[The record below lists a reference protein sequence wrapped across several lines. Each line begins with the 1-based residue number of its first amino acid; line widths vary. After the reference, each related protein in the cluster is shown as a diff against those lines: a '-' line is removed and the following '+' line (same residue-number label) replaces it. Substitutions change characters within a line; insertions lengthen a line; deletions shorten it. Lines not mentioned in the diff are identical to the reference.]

1 MIDKAKEACANAG
14 QTVTDHF
21 ADVSKM
27 IIVGKG
33 AERDVDDI
41 LLTRYACYLV
51 AQNGDPRKP
60 QIAFAQTY
68 FAVQTRRAEL
78 LEKRLM
84 DVERVLARAKLQVT
98 EFQEIFHQRRMS
110 RRWNV
115 AWLMRKRRCLKERK
129 IDNGVMSNL
138 NEEEMEEYRKSVLEY
153 EDVQDAI
160 QYAKKRGY
168 AEGFVKGFE
177 KSYVESFEKSI
188 ARYKMLDLKVDR
200 EKMKRKMAVAMLKKG
215 ISLSLVSEFSGLSE
229 DEIKVLNE

>member
-1 MIDKAKEACANAG
+1 M
-14 QTVTDHF
+14 
-21 ADVSKM
+21 
-27 IIVGKG
+27 
-33 AERDVDDI
+33 
-41 LLTRYACYLV
+41 
-51 AQNGDPRKP
+51 
-60 QIAFAQTY
+60 
-68 FAVQTRRAEL
+68 
-78 LEKRLM
+78 
-84 DVERVLARAKLQVT
+84 
-98 EFQEIFHQRRMS
+98 
-110 RRWNV
+110 
-115 AWLMRKRRCLKERK
+115 KERK

-153 EDVQDAI
+153 EDVQYAI

-200 EKMKRKMAVAMLKKG
+200 EKMKRKMAAAMLKKG

>member
-1 MIDKAKEACANAG
+1 M
-14 QTVTDHF
+14 
-21 ADVSKM
+21 
-27 IIVGKG
+27 
-33 AERDVDDI
+33 
-41 LLTRYACYLV
+41 
-51 AQNGDPRKP
+51 
-60 QIAFAQTY
+60 
-68 FAVQTRRAEL
+68 
-78 LEKRLM
+78 
-84 DVERVLARAKLQVT
+84 
-98 EFQEIFHQRRMS
+98 
-110 RRWNV
+110 
-115 AWLMRKRRCLKERK
+115 KERK

-215 ISLSLVSEFSGLSE
+215 ILLSLVSEFSGLSE